1 MKSIRIA
8 GACLVAMFALSMA
21 LGASASAAPVWEQCE
36 TEKASTSPS
45 RYTEGQCVT
54 ASSTGAWAWQEVKGT
69 EKVIGLGSLVLRD
82 TKVPIEGTVEV
93 LCTGKS
99 EGTVGPGKFDRVT
112 SITEIKCSP
121 GKDCEKVEKAEP
133 RDLPWQTE
141 LFETESTVR
150 DKITSGGSGAP
161 GWGLS
166 CTVLGITK
174 EDVCTSESTSVLDR
188 NMLTQ
193 ELTGSRRL
201 VGLAF
206 ENAGKANCTV
216 GGEGSG
222 EELGIVGLEK
232 ANGLGLR
239 VS

>member
-21 LGASASAAPVWEQCE
+21 LGASASAAPVWEQCQ

-54 ASSTGAWAWQEVKGT
+54 ASATGGWAWQEVKGT
-69 EKVIGLGSLVLRD
+69 EKVIGPGSLVLKD
-82 TKVPIEGTVEV
+82 TKTPVGTVEV
-93 LCTGKS
+93 QCSGTT
-99 EGTVGPGKFDRVT
+99 EGAVGPRRFARMTGV
-112 SITEIKCSP
+112 TEIKCSP
-121 GKDCEKVEKAEP
+121 GKECEKVETASP
-133 RDLPWQTE
+133 RNLPWQTE
-141 LFETESTVR
+141 LFETTEKTVGDR
-150 DKITSGGSGAP
+150 ITSGGSGAP
-161 GWGLS
+161 GWGLT
-166 CTVLGITK
+166 CTVLDIKT